1 MKRMA
6 AAIILLTASIGLC
19 AAGSSVTANLT
30 NQLTDTL
37 VSARKAAL
45 NNDRAA
51 AYRLSL
57 QASKDWGNAH
67 QVLCTF
73 QPHSRLETVDQTL
86 AALPDLAQDDNLK
99 QFASECARGEMLA
112 RNLQEGEF
120 PLIQN
125 IL

>member
-6 AAIILLTASIGLC
+6 VAIILLTTSVGLC
-19 AAGSSVTANLT
+19 VAGSNVTANLT

-37 VSARKAAL
+37 VSARSAAL
-45 NNDRAA
+45 EDDHAT

-57 QASKDWGNAH
+57 KAGKDWKNAH
-67 QVLCTF
+67 QLLCTF

-86 AALPDLAQDDNLK
+86 ATLPDLAQCENLK

-112 RNLQEGEF
+112 QNLQEGEF